1 MMLVILRDGTERLY
15 PSATYCDLSTSVW
28 SFYTTKGGTWLA
40 SFPQDFV
47 ALVDSANERGR
58 RRPVDPDAALAC
70 VTNHIYEYTDD
81 KHRPDLTYI
90 KRALQGYSIRAG
102 WKVAD
107 EQPRE
112 EEEP

>member
-47 ALVDSANERGR
+47 ALVDSTNESNE
-58 RRPVDPDAALAC
+58 PCDNILDD
-70 VTNHIYEYTDD
+70 HIV
-81 KHRPDLTYI
+81 LN
-90 KRALQGYSIRAG
+90 LN
-102 WKVAD
+102 
-107 EQPRE
+107 
-112 EEEP
+112 